1 MAKGRRYTP
10 SGLLAWVPSVT
21 SYPLAPRSPSLPW
34 GPVRVAFLGRWPAS
48 GAAAVAAVPFRAASG
63 GRLQRP
69 RSRNTRRSG
78 GGRHRRAHK
87 ARPCAR
93 TAARLPTKES
103 RVKWR
108 GGNPPTNDCCTQRTA
123 SAQAAVR
130 AKVLPNLIEPRAVR
144 AAVKTASRLT
154 VGLAA
159 SLDRRCARRSID
171 FAGRDGETGAQAEQR
186 NLTLATRGF
195 GRFQ

>member
-1 MAKGRRYTP
+1 M
-10 SGLLAWVPSVT
+10 
-21 SYPLAPRSPSLPW
+21 
-34 GPVRVAFLGRWPAS
+34 
-48 GAAAVAAVPFRAASG
+48 
-63 GRLQRP
+63 
-69 RSRNTRRSG
+69 TRRWRKRDSNRG
-78 GGRHRRAHK
+78 SLSQYAPVPVYERVLQVGQSALNHGLISAGPIDTMGR
-87 ARPCAR
+87 
-93 TAARLPTKES
+93 AARLPTKES

-159 SLDRRCARRSID
+159 SLDWRCARRSID

>member
-1 MAKGRRYTP
+1 MGPIYRRTRHP
-10 SGLLAWVPSVT
+10 SSCR
-21 SYPLAPRSPSLPW
+21 PRHSD
-34 GPVRVAFLGRWPAS
+34 RVAE
-48 GAAAVAAVPFRAASG
+48 
-63 GRLQRP
+63 
-69 RSRNTRRSG
+69 RRSEEPPLTARIRRRHTTAALSAVQAHRG
-78 GGRHRRAHK
+78 TEDAMGR
-87 ARPCAR
+87 
-93 TAARLPTKES
+93 AARLPTKES
-103 RVKWR
+103 RVKVR

-159 SLDRRCARRSID
+159 SLDCRCARRSID

>member
-1 MAKGRRYTP
+1 MPAAPVKRLLCVEARKCHRTLLLVSSLLRRDSLLDRPGYATAIPGPRCGPQCLTSRSKSAMRCRPPPAGPIDAMGR
-10 SGLLAWVPSVT
+10 
-21 SYPLAPRSPSLPW
+21 
-34 GPVRVAFLGRWPAS
+34 
-48 GAAAVAAVPFRAASG
+48 
-63 GRLQRP
+63 
-69 RSRNTRRSG
+69 
-78 GGRHRRAHK
+78 
-87 ARPCAR
+87 
-93 TAARLPTKES
+93 AARLPTKES